1 MSFLAIF
8 RPDAKF
14 VSHKQKDTGFEYR
27 RIPVA
32 HLVLIGDGEYGVA
45 RTLCVGAD
53 SRYTPPGRLLFVLTP
68 VKLGRWFPYGPTKR
82 AVGLIIDWRD
92 TWVRRNFALG
102 SSDFVL
108 VLAFFF
114 WRNLSFF
121 LEAGVRLFEVF
132 FVLLGVFCAF
142 FGAVCF

>member
-1 MSFLAIF
+1 M
-8 RPDAKF
+8 
-14 VSHKQKDTGFEYR
+14 
-27 RIPVA
+27 A

-114 WRNLSFF
+114 GGICRFSWKPGFVYLRFF
-121 LEAGVRLFEVF
+121 LCFWAF
-132 FVLLGVFCAF
+132 FVLFLALCAF
-142 FGAVCF
+142 SVLECAVVCWICVRAKNEDSAKKNDRFS